1 MNYYERALQLK
12 DGLIADRRYLHANAE
27 VGLIL
32 PLTKAYVMQK
42 LTEHGLE
49 PIDCGYGITTTV
61 GKEGKCILLR
71 ADMDALPMGDESGES
86 FACPTGTEAHCCGH
100 DMHTAMLLTAARML
114 KENEDA
120 LEGKVKLM
128 FQPAEETFEGCQHM
142 IENDILENP
151 TPDAA
156 LAFHVGPG
164 QMPVGLYMYNST
176 GTMMNSVD
184 GFKIVIQG
192 RGAHGGYPHTSIDP
206 INIAVHIYL
215 ALEALIA
222 READPSKSCVMT
234 VGRFDAGT
242 APNIIPETALLE
254 GTIRTNDKAAREL
267 LVLRMR
273 EVAVRTAEVYGGSA
287 EVIILYAVSPLICD
301 SKLTDEIAGYLKE
314 LGNPGAMGYPGISAS
329 ASEDFASIAEKIPSA
344 YFYLSAG
351 FTDARGTAAA
361 HNPKVMFNEDVLP
374 VGAAGYAHCATKWL
388 QNNK

>member
-1 MNYYERALQLK
+1 MNFYERALQLK
-12 DGLIADRRYLHANAE
+12 PVLVEDRRYLHANAE
-27 VGLIL
+27 VGLDL
-32 PLTKAYVMQK
+32 PRTKAYVMQK
-42 LTEHGLE
+42 LIEYGLE
-49 PIDCGYGITTTV
+49 PIDCGYGITATV

-71 ADMDALPMGDESGES
+71 ADMDALPMGEESGES

-120 LEGKVKLM
+120 LDGKVKLM
-128 FQPAEETFEGCQHM
+128 FQPAEETFEGAQNM
-142 IENDILENP
+142 IENGILENP
-151 TPDAA
+151 VPDAA
-156 LAFHVGPG
+156 MAFHVGPG

-184 GFKIVIQG
+184 GFKIVVRG
-192 RGAHGGYPHTSIDP
+192 RGAHGAYPHNSIDP
-206 INIAVHIYL
+206 INIAVHIFL

-234 VGRFDAGT
+234 VGHIDAGS

-254 GTIRTNDKAAREL
+254 GTIRTNDKEAREL
-267 LVLRMR
+267 LVRRMR
-273 EVAVRTAEVYGGSA
+273 EVVIRTAEVYGGSA

-301 SKLTDEIAGYLKE
+301 SKLTNEMAGYLKE

-351 FTDARGTAAA
+351 FTDARGVAAA

-374 VGAAGYAHCATKWL
+374 VGAAGYAHCAAEWL